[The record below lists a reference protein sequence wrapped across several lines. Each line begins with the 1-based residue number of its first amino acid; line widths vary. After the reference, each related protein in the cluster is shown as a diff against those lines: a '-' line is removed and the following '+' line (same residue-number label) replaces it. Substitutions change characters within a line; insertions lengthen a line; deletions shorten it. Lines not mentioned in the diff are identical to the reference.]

1 MSAGNSLSTATL
13 INLNTTVQT
22 FPDTVTATENDYYR
36 FTLSNRS
43 SFNLSLTGLSAD
55 ADVALL
61 DSAGNPLTINGI
73 QQRSANSGTFSES
86 INTVLEAGT
95 YFIHVFPGAST
106 TSADYSLNTVISN
119 NLFTDILWR
128 NYASGQNAVWFLNG
142 TTFEG
147 ATFIQPVTDLNYGI
161 AATVDFNGDGETDIL
176 WRNNLAGVTGF
187 WLMNGLSLSSVAI
200 ISPSLGQDWQ
210 VYAAGDFNQDGQI
223 DLLWRNNV
231 SGEAGFWLL
240 NGTTL
245 SSAVALGPTLSL
257 DWQIQ
262 GVADFNGDGRLDIFW
277 RNFVNGQNGVWF
289 MNGTSLLSVGVP
301 LAVGSPDWRVS
312 GFGDF
317 NRDGKP
323 DILWRNYASGENA
336 IWLMNGLSISSVAVL
351 PSLATDWRSTVPF
364 IRTGEPTPIDLAGN
378 SLPDAFNIGSNL
390 TGSATYRDAVG
401 GSDPN
406 DYYRFSLGT
415 GSNVNLS
422 LTGLNANLDLQL
434 LDING
439 DLILT
444 SNQDATTSES
454 IIATLPAGTYYARVY
469 PAGSNSGTYALNVS
483 VNNLPVLAT
492 NNPLSVTEGEASNLT
507 GTILRVT
514 DNDNTAA
521 QLTYTL
527 GTLPQ
532 RGVLLFNGTTL
543 VSGATFTQADI
554 DNGTRLRYQ
563 HDGSETLTDSFTF
576 TVTDGVGGNLGSNT
590 FNIAIT
596 PANDPPV
603 FTVPSATQAADQD
616 ANLAITGISI
626 ADPDAGDGLISVTL
640 SAANGVLTLGFT
652 TGLAFSQGTGVQN
665 SSMIFSGTLAAVN
678 NALSSLIYRS
688 NSTFRGVDVINL
700 SVTDNGNTGEGGPL
714 SDTATIA
721 VAVSPINQ
729 APIISLPPTP
739 TGNEDTNVFI
749 SGISITDIDG
759 FGGNVTVSLS
769 AVNGVLTLNS
779 TSGLTLLNGSGTQ
792 DRTMVFRGP
801 LALVNAALN
810 NLVYLGNQDFN
821 GTDFI
826 TISVNDSLSPGTGG
840 IPLSDTKTLAI
851 TVNPV
856 NDAPVLTVPATQTA
870 NENTNLRIT
879 GVRVSDVDAGNG
891 SLIVSLTA
899 GNGTL
904 SLGTTTG
911 LSFSTGNGNQ
921 NTSMVFSGTLAAINN
936 ALATLTYRG
945 NSNFNGTD
953 TVNIS
958 VNDNGNT
965 GAGIALSDSAAI
977 AINVLGINS
986 APVIT
991 VPLAPSTNAGVN
1003 LAITGVS
1010 VNDPDAGAGTLLVT
1024 IAAQNGVLSIPTEN
1038 LTFFQGDGTLDSR
1051 ITFEGTLAAIN
1062 TALGA
1067 LVYRSNPGFTG
1078 FETITISVND
1088 QGNTGIGTPLSD
1100 TRTLFVNVGGAVNIP
1115 PTANPDTY
1123 TINRNGILNVSGTGV
1138 LGNDIDPD
1146 SPSLNA
1152 ILVNLPAQGFLSLSP
1167 TGSFTYTPNPG
1178 FSGIDT
1184 FTYRASDGIAT
1195 SNLATVTINVTV
1207 PANNPPIASP
1217 DIFSLNEDTT
1227 RTGNVLAND
1236 TDAEDGIPQTA
1247 QLISGPSNAANFTL
1261 NSDGSF
1267 TYTPIA
1273 NYNGIDLFTYI
1284 ARDSAGAASN
1294 TATVTLSIIPVND
1307 LPVAAN
1313 DTYTLSAGTTLS
1325 NVNVLDNDTDIEDI
1339 RPGTAQ
1345 LVSGPGGALSFVLN
1359 SDGSFTYVPNPGV
1372 TTDSFTYIARDSEG
1386 GASNPA
1392 TVFLTITAAPNTPPV
1407 AVNDII
1413 PAFDEDT
1420 STSGNVLDNDTDLED
1435 TRPQTAQLVSGPSNA
1450 ATFVLNPNGTFTYT
1464 PIANFN
1470 GTDSFTY
1477 IARDSAGAASNTA
1490 TVFLSIIPV
1499 NDLPV
1504 AVNDT
1509 YTLSAGTTLSNV
1521 NVLDNDTDIEDI
1533 RPGTAQLVSGPGGA
1547 LSFILNS
1554 DGSFTYVPNPGVTA
1568 DSFTYIARDSEGGA
1582 SNPATV
1588 FLTITAAPNTPPV
1601 AVNDIIPAF
1610 DEDTSTSGNVLDND
1624 TDLEDTRPQT
1634 AQLVSGPS
1642 NAATFVLNPNGTFT
1656 YTPIANFNG
1665 TDSFTYIA
1673 RDSAGAASNTATV
1686 FLSIIP
1692 VNDLPVA
1699 VNDTYTLSAGT
1710 TLSNVNVLDND
1721 TDIED
1726 IRPGTAQ
1733 LVSGPG
1739 GALSFI
1745 LNSDGSFTYV
1755 PNPGVTTD
1763 SFTYIARDSEG
1774 GASNPATVF
1783 LTITAPNTPPVAVDD
1798 IIPAFDEDTSTS
1810 GNVLDNDTDLEDT
1823 RPQTA
1828 QLVSGPSNA
1837 ATFVLNPNGTF
1848 TYTPIANFNGT
1859 DSFTYIARDSA
1870 GAASNTATVFLSII
1884 PVNDPP
1890 IANPDGIYRAATNT
1904 PLTVQANVGVLQNDI
1919 DVDGPVLNAVAG
1931 VSTTANGGTVT
1942 LNADG
1947 SFVYNPAPGFNGI
1960 DTFTYQA
1967 TDTLLTSNI
1976 ATVTLS
1982 VSPNAAPIAT
1992 NDSNPLYRTAPSVP
2006 LTITSVNSVLQNDL
2020 DEDGPP
2026 PLSAVAGVS
2035 TTASGGTVTLNA
2047 DGSFIYTPV
2056 PGFTGPTDTFTY
2068 QATDGLAISNLATVT
2083 ISVAPN
2089 NPPVAVNDNSPL
2101 YRTSPGIPLTVS
2113 VLNSVLNNDSDGG
2126 DGPFLQAVTAVTTT
2140 ANGGTVTLNAD
2151 GSFIYTPAAGFSGP
2165 TDTFTYQV
2173 TDGIDVSAP
2182 ATVTLTVAPNTPPV
2196 AQNDTGY
2203 RAIAN
2208 SPLTVGL
2215 VDGVLNNDSDG
2226 GDGPFLQAVAGVS
2239 TTASGGTVTLNADGS
2254 FIYNP
2259 APGFTNANDTF
2270 TYQATDGID
2279 LSNLA
2284 TVTISVFTNTPP
2296 TAVNDSYSTTANRPL
2311 NVDAPGVLANDSDA
2325 ENPITAILE
2334 TLPGNGTITFR
2345 NDGSF
2350 DYLPNPGFT
2359 GTDFF
2364 TYRANDGF
2372 VNSGLA
2378 TVSITVSA
2386 NVAPVA
2392 NPDNYSVNLNNV
2404 LSVPF
2409 AFGTTTVA
2417 GVLSN
2422 DVDNDPLTASL
2433 VTGPSRGNLLFN
2445 ADGSFIYTPTVT
2457 VGGTDTFVYR
2467 ASDGQLTSDAT
2478 VTITIRDSST
2488 PPTANGNTF
2497 SVSANN
2503 TLTVSVAESILN
2515 NDTDPDGD
2523 RLTARITAQPI
2534 NGSVSLNPDGSF
2546 VYTPNANF
2554 ANIDTFTYVAN
2565 DGVSDS
2571 NPAIVT
2577 ITVGAVNSPP
2587 VVSVP
2592 GGQAT
2597 FRNTEL
2603 IIPSLQIS
2611 DPDAGNNPVRV
2622 TLTANNGSLTLSTT
2636 TGLTVI
2642 DADGDSN
2649 VEIEGSI
2656 VNINAALNNLRYRP
2670 NEEFTGTDAIQI
2682 VVDDLGNT
2690 SITGEP
2696 QTGSG
2701 VIVVNVDSGAFL
2713 LKDINQNI
2721 NESETGTLSS
2731 SPTNLTAIGGNL
2743 YFAANDGFNG
2753 VELWKSDGTAA
2764 GTFLVADINPSPG
2777 GNSTPANFTS
2787 VGNTLFF
2794 TANNGTLGTELWKI
2808 DEVSG
2813 TPVLVRNIRPGA
2825 PGSNPGNLVN
2835 FNNTL
2840 FFRADDGTGLALW
2853 KSDGTFAGTVKVGT
2867 GFTQPGALTVVGNT
2881 LYFTTSN
2888 GNQLWKTDGTDAGT
2902 VQVRNLGAGG
2912 NATSL
2917 TAIGNT
2923 LFFTANNS
2931 GTNEV
2936 WRSDGTT
2943 AGTTPLSQLNP
2954 GLTITNPNNLVNFG
2968 SDLYFLARNGST
2980 FGLYRS
2986 TAAGTVSLVQSL
2998 PSAGQPPANLTVVGS
3013 TLFFTVDV
3021 GSAGTPDIQLWKSNG
3036 TTAELV
3042 RDINPLGNANPASLT
3057 NVNGFLYFTANDGA
3071 TRVWRSDGT
3080 EAGTTP
3086 VSGAFTGAV
3095 PSQLTAVGN
3104 RLYFTAD
3111 TVATGTELWIV

>member
-22 FPDTVTATENDYYR
+22 FPDTVTTTENDYYR

-55 ADVALL
+55 ANVALL

-86 INTVLEAGT
+86 INTILEAGT

-147 ATFIQPVTDLNYGI
+147 ASFIQPVTDLNYGI

-223 DLLWRNNV
+223 DLLWRNNI

-262 GVADFNGDGRLDIFW
+262 GVADFNGDGKLDIFW

-439 DLILT
+439 DLILN

-454 IIATLPAGTYYARVY
+454 IIGTLPAGTYYARVY

-700 SVTDNGNTGEGGPL
+700 SVTDNGNTGVGGPL

-779 TSGLTLLNGSGTQ
+779 TSGLTLLNGSGIQ

-945 NSNFNGTD
+945 NPNFNGTD

-1067 LVYRSNPGFTG
+1067 LIYRSNPGFTG

-1184 FTYRASDGIAT
+1184 FTYRASDGIST

-1420 STSGNVLDNDTDLED
+1420 STSGNVLDNDTDPED

-1504 AVNDT
+1504 AANDT

-1547 LSFILNS
+1547 LSFVLNS
-1554 DGSFTYVPNPGVTA
+1554 DGSFTYVPNPGVTT

-1624 TDLEDTRPQT
+1624 TDP
-1634 AQLVSGPS
+1634 
-1642 NAATFVLNPNGTFT
+1642 
-1656 YTPIANFNG
+1656 
-1665 TDSFTYIA
+1665 
-1673 RDSAGAASNTATV
+1673 
-1686 FLSIIP
+1686 
-1692 VNDLPVA
+1692 
-1699 VNDTYTLSAGT
+1699 
-1710 TLSNVNVLDND
+1710 
-1721 TDIED
+1721 
-1726 IRPGTAQ
+1726 
-1733 LVSGPG
+1733 
-1739 GALSFI
+1739 
-1745 LNSDGSFTYV
+1745 
-1755 PNPGVTTD
+1755 
-1763 SFTYIARDSEG
+1763 
-1774 GASNPATVF
+1774 
-1783 LTITAPNTPPVAVDD
+1783 
-1798 IIPAFDEDTSTS
+1798 
-1810 GNVLDNDTDLEDT
+1810 EDT

-1904 PLTVQANVGVLQNDI
+1904 PLTVQADVGVLQNDI
-1919 DVDGPVLNAVAG
+1919 DVDGPALNAVAG

-1976 ATVTLS
+1976 TTVTLS

-2047 DGSFIYTPV
+2047 DGSFIYTPA

-2083 ISVAPN
+2083 ISVTPN

-2126 DGPFLQAVTAVTTT
+2126 DGPFLEAVTAVTTT

-2270 TYQATDGID
+2270 TYQATDGVD

-2311 NVDAPGVLANDSDA
+2311 NVDAPGVLANDSDV

-2523 RLTARITAQPI
+2523 RLTARITAQPT

-2986 TAAGTVSLVQSL
+2986 TATGTVSLVQSL

-3021 GSAGTPDIQLWKSNG
+3021 GTVSTPDIQLWKSNG

-3042 RDINPLGNANPASLT
+3042 RDINPVGNANPASLT